1 MEQGFSLSLDEKL
14 GSPRTFLVNIKNF
27 KVLCQFK
34 LQNTSPVWKLECLDP
49 DNIDFKVSN
58 VGAKGRLLKNAPL
71 GQIDYFELKVT

>member
-1 MEQGFSLSLDEKL
+1 MEGFSLSLHEKL

-34 LQNTSPVWKLECLDP
+34 LQNTSPVWKVECLDP

-58 VGAKGRLLKNAPL
+58 VGAKAGCRKMCHF
-71 GQIDYFELKVT
+71 G